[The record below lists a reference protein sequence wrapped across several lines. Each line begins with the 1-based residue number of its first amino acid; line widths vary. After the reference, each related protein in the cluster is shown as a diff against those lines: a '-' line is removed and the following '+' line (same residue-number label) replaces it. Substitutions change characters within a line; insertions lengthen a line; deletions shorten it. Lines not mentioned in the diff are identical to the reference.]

1 MLVKVALQL
10 LVRIIDQ
17 QLLKAIHVVEILETV
32 DIQQADVAYNQNQA
46 EKIKEN
52 PRKTN
57 KTKVLMRRVLT
68 DGFSVN
74 DANAVVDLID
84 QPGEKHRVDTLRQRL
99 LLVVDLSRKNAVT
112 DKPLSIVYHSY

>member
-1 MLVKVALQL
+1 
-10 LVRIIDQ
+10 
-17 QLLKAIHVVEILETV
+17 LLKAIHVVEILETV